1 MLFGFDVMKA
11 RGVFQRNVGIWLLLP
26 ILFFLTA
33 CGRGEG
39 EALDAALLKG
49 ERVADVYTMM
59 PQYPEAAVAVYS
71 PSKMGSMAA
80 EAQALR
86 EIITRRFDGQRM
98 AAAVRTDLAA
108 LPSPPVAASDYL
120 AAIDAFIKAMGKITQ
135 ENAENVEQTQRSLL
149 TSLENRADRPVL
161 ENLAQAMAFP
171 EVGGEQALVARRM
184 VEIIRV
190 GEDKEKDQ
198 LRAMGEAERVQ
209 LVDQIMETTR
219 QQPEDE
225 QIPPFQS
232 SVAIEGL
239 RRLSTATLT
248 RLAPQELETL
258 KKFYLGAEGRR
269 KSQTLVS
276 AFKRQ
281 IDADSRL
288 MLLDYLDYLR
298 K

>member
-1 MLFGFDVMKA
+1 MKA
-11 RGVFQRNVGIWLLLP
+11 RDVFQRNVGIWLLLP
-26 ILFFLTA
+26 ILFFLTT

-49 ERVADVYTMM
+49 ERVASVYAMM
-59 PQYPEAAVAVYS
+59 PQYADAAVAVYS
-71 PSKMGSMAA
+71 PSKREALAA

-86 EIITRRFDGQRM
+86 EIIKRRFDGQRM
-98 AAAVRTDLAA
+98 EAALRTDLAT

-120 AAIDAFIKAMGKITQ
+120 AAIEAFIKAMDKIDQ
-135 ENAENVEQTQRSLL
+135 ERAENLEQTQRSLV
-149 TSLENRADRPVL
+149 TSLESRTDRPVL
-161 ENLAQAMAFP
+161 ENLAQAMALP
-171 EVGGEQALVARRM
+171 EIGGEQALVARRM
-184 VEIIRV
+184 VEIIRLGV
-190 GEDKEKDQ
+190 VKEKDQ

-232 SVAIEGL
+232 PLAIEGL
-239 RRLSTATLT
+239 RRFSTATLT
-248 RLAPQELETL
+248 RLAPHELETL
-258 KKFYLGAEGRR
+258 KKFYLSAEGRR
-269 KSQTLVS
+269 KSQALVS

-288 MLLDYLDYLR
+288 MLLDYLEYLR

>member
-1 MLFGFDVMKA
+1 MKA
-11 RGVFQRNVGIWLLLP
+11 TGVFQRNAGIWLLLP
-26 ILFFLTA
+26 ILFLLTA
-33 CGRGEG
+33 CGREEG

-49 ERVADVYTMM
+49 ERVAGVYTLM
-59 PQYPEAAVAVYS
+59 PQYPESAVNAYS
-71 PSKMGSMAA
+71 PSKMDSLAA

-86 EIITRRFDGQRM
+86 EIIARRFDVQRM
-98 AAAVRTDLAA
+98 EAALLTDLAA

-120 AAIDAFIKAMGKITQ
+120 AAIEAFIKAMDKINQ
-135 ENAENVEQTQRSLL
+135 ENVENLEQTQRSLK
-149 TSLENRADRPVL
+149 TSLESRTDRPVL
-161 ENLAQAMAFP
+161 EHLAQAMALP
-171 EVGGEQALVARRM
+171 EIGGEQALVARRM
-184 VEIIRV
+184 VEIIRLGV
-190 GEDKEKDQ
+190 VKEKEQ
-198 LRAMGEAERVQ
+198 LRAMREAERVQ

-232 SVAIEGL
+232 PLAIEGL
-239 RRLSTATLT
+239 RRFSTATLT
-248 RLAPQELETL
+248 RLAPHELETL
-258 KKFYLGAEGRR
+258 KKFYLSAEGRK